1 MTRKNTVRTIKA
13 LLLAA
18 LLGVVASK
26 NSMAS
31 DADDQKISGDLS
43 VGIGAE
49 HETGK
54 YGTTQ
59 TTRSWTVPL
68 DVSYDTDNY
77 AFDLTV
83 PFVRQ
88 TGPAGSIAGRI
99 RLHPRQV
106 QRVVTDSGVGDSTV
120 SATRYLVQD
129 DKAGVTWDIGVV
141 VKLDTGDVKKGLG
154 TGANDYS
161 LQSEL
166 TKSLGK
172 FVLTGTLGYSWLGS
186 PGVVVINRVN
196 ENLQFKNVIYGSVDG
211 SYPIGTTTT
220 AGLTYFQE
228 QAVEV
233 GGFPQKD
240 VTAYLNMDTSD
251 STQLRLYVLKG
262 LADGSPDH
270 GVGVTFT
277 ASF

>member
-1 MTRKNTVRTIKA
+1 M

-18 LLGVVASK
+18 LLGAVTSK
-26 NSMAS
+26 NALAS
-31 DADDQKISGDLS
+31 AEDQKAAGDLS

-49 HETGK
+49 HEAGK

-68 DVSYDTDNY
+68 EVSYDTDNY
-77 AFDLTV
+77 AFDLIV
-83 PFVRQ
+83 PYVRQ

-99 RLHPRQV
+99 RRRPRQV
-106 QRVVTDSGVGDSTV
+106 RPIVTDSGMGDSTV
-120 SATRYLVQD
+120 SATRYLVQS
-129 DKAGVTWDIGVV
+129 DKSGVTWDLGAVI
-141 VKLDTGDVKKGLG
+141 KLDTGDVKKGLG
-154 TGANDYS
+154 TGAKDYS
-161 LQSEL
+161 LQTDL
-166 TKSLGK
+166 AKNFDKL
-172 FVLTGTLGYSWLGS
+172 VLTGTLGYSWLGS
-186 PGVVVINRVN
+186 PGFVVINGVR
-196 ENLQFKNVIYGSVDG
+196 ENLQFKNVTYGSVDG
-211 SYPIGTTTT
+211 SYPIGTGAR

-228 QAVEV
+228 QAVEA

-240 VTAYLNMDTSD
+240 VTVYLSMKPSN
-251 STQLRLYVLKG
+251 STKLRLYVLKG

>member
-1 MTRKNTVRTIKA
+1 MTHKQAVRTIEM

-18 LLGVVASK
+18 LVGVVASW
-26 NSMAS
+26 SSIAS
-31 DADDQKISGDLS
+31 AEDQKASGDLS
-43 VGIGAE
+43 VGTGVE

-68 DVSYDTDNY
+68 ELSYDTDNY
-77 AFDLTV
+77 VFDLTA
-83 PFVRQ
+83 PYVRQ
-88 TGPAGSIAGRI
+88 TGPAGSLAGRL
-99 RLHPRQV
+99 RRRPRQV
-106 QRVVTDSGVGDSTV
+106 RPLVTGSGIGDTTV

-129 DKAGVTWDIGVV
+129 DKAGVTLDIGVV
-141 VKLDTGDVKKGLG
+141 VKFDTGDVKKGLG

-161 LQSEL
+161 LQTDL
-166 TKSLGK
+166 AKNFDKL
-172 FVLTGTLGYSWLGS
+172 VLTGTLGYSWLGS
-186 PGVVVINRVN
+186 PGVVVVN
-196 ENLQFKNVIYGSVDG
+196 GVRENLQFKNVTYGSVDG
-211 SYPIGTTTT
+211 SYPIGTGTK

-228 QAVEV
+228 QAVEA

-240 VTAYLNMDTSD
+240 VTVYLSMNTSD
-251 STQLRLYVLKG
+251 STKLRLYVLKG